1 MTNNKDNSI
10 INDIKAKLKKYNDSH
25 VVSEFGT
32 VVSLGDGI
40 ALADG
45 LDNVMLNEIVRF
57 EDGTEGLA
65 LNLEEDIVGIVILGE
80 FSGIKEGDK
89 VYRTNRIVQVPVGD
103 CMLGRVVNALGKP
116 IDNKG
121 AISATKFDVVEKIA
135 HGVMDRKSVHQP
147 LETGILSVD
156 AMFPIGKG
164 QRELIIGDRQ
174 TGKTTVAI
182 DAIINQRGRNVNCV
196 YVAIGQKNSTVA
208 NVVRTL
214 EKTGAM
220 EYTTVVAANASE
232 LPALQ
237 YLAPFTGVTIAEE
250 WMHEGKDV
258 LIVYDD
264 LSKHAIAYRTLSLL
278 LRRPPGRE
286 AYPGD
291 VFYLHSRLLERACK
305 LNDALGA
312 GSITALPIVETQAG
326 DISAYIPTN
335 VISITDG
342 QLFMMTSL
350 FNAGQRPAIDAG
362 QSVSRVGSAAQI
374 KSVKQ
379 TGASLKLELANYRE
393 LEAFSQFGS
402 DLDEETKR
410 ILDLGKSV
418 MAIIKQAPNKPYSQT
433 DEAIILFTVKEKMIT
448 QVPVDRIQDFK
459 EFLIDYMKGTNLRAD
474 LEKKQAFDK
483 QNTLAFRC
491 AIQRAINVFLH
502 NDVNHTASSEEE
514 KAAFD
519 AFESNSSMMNANVP
533 CNNEHDF
540 EVVEQQEVSECCG
553 KEDCCSETESHSHA
567 QEHKCTHHS
576 CSNANYCGGEL
587 EVLKFKKVSH
597 SHDELPEVFNVDDA
611 IVAYASNLNMIENVD
626 AFERAEFNQYL
637 LKNLANTELYNTI
650 AKQES
655 ISEQIEPTLIKA
667 IHLEISK
674 FIYRDTEHENFCV
687 QCCKPCHCEETDVT
701 EQEVQQ
707 EQEEEKARLA
717 AEEAQR
723 IMIMQEEATRKEQEE
738 ALLEAQRLEQERL
751 DAEKAQREAE
761 ESEVVE
767 EIQMAQA
774 ASDDEVLAREQQVLV
789 KSEKAVEGV
798 EKQTVMISISPEE
811 ATELFENGKSAIFF
825 KVTPVLPVERVVVY
839 VTAPVK
845 QVLGEFDLLD
855 IKKGKI
861 SRMWDNYKAYS
872 VIATNKAY
880 KKYFA
885 DHKDAHA
892 LIASRVYKY
901 RNPKELA
908 SFDMKRGPSG
918 FTYLK

>member
-1 MTNNKDNSI
+1 
-10 INDIKAKLKKYNDSH
+10 
-25 VVSEFGT
+25 
-32 VVSLGDGI
+32 
-40 ALADG
+40 
-45 LDNVMLNEIVRF
+45 
-57 EDGTEGLA
+57 
-65 LNLEEDIVGIVILGE
+65 
-80 FSGIKEGDK
+80 
-89 VYRTNRIVQVPVGD
+89 
-103 CMLGRVVNALGKP
+103 
-116 IDNKG
+116 
-121 AISATKFDVVEKIA
+121 
-135 HGVMDRKSVHQP
+135 
-147 LETGILSVD
+147 
-156 AMFPIGKG
+156 
-164 QRELIIGDRQ
+164 
-174 TGKTTVAI
+174 
-182 DAIINQRGRNVNCV
+182 
-196 YVAIGQKNSTVA
+196 
-208 NVVRTL
+208 
-214 EKTGAM
+214 
-220 EYTTVVAANASE
+220 
-232 LPALQ
+232 
-237 YLAPFTGVTIAEE
+237 
-250 WMHEGKDV
+250 MHEGKDV

-861 SRMWDNYKAYS
+861 SRM
-872 VIATNKAY
+872 
-880 KKYFA
+880 
-885 DHKDAHA
+885 
-892 LIASRVYKY
+892 
-901 RNPKELA
+901 
-908 SFDMKRGPSG
+908 
-918 FTYLK
+918 